1 MRLNRRSVAPEPGL
15 LLARSVCHELR
26 PSVSTLVA
34 LLRALEDAPAEPH
47 APADSR
53 RAELARLATEHAR
66 YAQAVLDEAA
76 AAARGLA
83 GRTVPPVPLGEIL
96 PAVASTA
103 PRGCL
108 AVTASRAALSW
119 PVHPRDTQQIL
130 VNLVTNAVRHAPG
143 PVRLRAAVRC
153 RRLRLAVCD
162 RGGPT
167 PALDTALRRRTPPPD
182 DDGLGL
188 WVVRQRLT
196 SLGGT
201 IRARR
206 LAPAGLAMAAVL
218 PRHRT

>member
-1 MRLNRRSVAPEPGL
+1 MRLRRRAVAPEPGL

-26 PSVSTLVA
+26 PSMSTLVA
-34 LLRALEDAPAEPH
+34 LLRAMEDAPT
-47 APADSR
+47 APR
-53 RAELARLATEHAR
+53 HAELARLAAEHAK

-76 AAARGLA
+76 ATAMGLA
-83 GRTVPPVPLGEIL
+83 GEAVPPVPLRAVL

-103 PRGCL
+103 PRGAL
-108 AVTASRAALSW
+108 AVRASRAALSW

-143 PVRLRAAVRC
+143 PVRLHAGVRA

-167 PALDTALRRRTPPPD
+167 PALDTALRRSTPPPD
-182 DDGLGL
+182 DNGLGL

-201 IRARR
+201 IRARP
-206 LAPAGLAMAAVL
+206 LAPVGLAMEAVL
-218 PRHRT
+218 PRHRP